1 MRFPFPED
9 FLFGAAGSAVQH
21 ESACYED
28 GKGENIHD
36 RCYKQEPEAY
46 FGDPNEAADFYHRYP
61 EDIQMMKQLG
71 LKAFRFSISWARIY
85 PNSPEQVN
93 QAGLD
98 YYKDMV
104 DRLVDA
110 GIAPFFDLWHC
121 DLPQWVAERG
131 GLLHEDF
138 SDWFISYAKTVFEA
152 LGDKVAYWSTVNEP
166 HANVMGVYM
175 DGVYPPFSKGRENSY
190 LASHNM
196 ILVHYRTVRMYKQMG
211 FKGQIGAVV
220 HVPPCYTVE
229 PGTAEDEAATE
240 RYQARYFGWWLDPM
254 LKGHYPQ
261 NLLEYSFIRDAMPEN
276 FAQQLAAE
284 FIPSDFIGINYYNPA
299 NAKYEPDDQINLKV
313 TRDQS
318 LPTDESSFRIY
329 PPGLFDAMMYLKNTY
344 PGKDIYI
351 TENGYGKKRMGNMEE
366 ALEDDYRV
374 NYIREHFRMMSR
386 AIEAGAPL
394 KGYFHWSLM
403 DTHEMRGG
411 FKYLFGLVQV
421 DLETKERHPRKSWY
435 YYQQI
440 IKDGFVT

>member
-1 MRFPFPED
+1 MRFPFPND
-9 FLFGAAGSAVQH
+9 FLFGAGSSAIQI

-28 GKGENIHD
+28 GKGESIHD
-36 RCYKQEPEAY
+36 RCYRQEPEEY
-46 FGDPNEAADFYHRYP
+46 HGDPNEAADFYHRYP
-61 EDIQMMKQLG
+61 EDIRMMKELG

-85 PNSPEQVN
+85 PNDPEQVN
-93 QAGLD
+93 EAGLA
-98 YYKDMV
+98 YYADMV
-104 DRLVDA
+104 DRLLEADIV
-110 GIAPFFDLWHC
+110 PFFDLWHC

-131 GLLHEDF
+131 GLLNPDF
-138 SDWFISYAKTVFEA
+138 IHWFTGYARTVFEV
-152 LGDKVAYWSTVNEP
+152 LGHKVAIWSTVNEP
-166 HANVMGVYM
+166 HVNVMGVYM
-175 DGVYPPFSKGRENSY
+175 DGVYPPFSKGRKNSY

-196 ILVHYRTVRMYKQMG
+196 ILAHYRTVRLYKQMG

-220 HVPPCYTVE
+220 HMPPCYTIE
-229 PGTAEDEAATE
+229 PGTDEDFAATE
-240 RYQARYFGWWLDPM
+240 RYHARYFGWWLDPM
-254 LKGHYPQ
+254 LKGHYPEI
-261 NLLEYSFIRDAMPEN
+261 LLEYPVIRDAMPEN

-299 NAKYEPDDQINLKV
+299 SAKYELDGELDLKV

-318 LPTDESSFRIY
+318 LPTDECGFRMY
-329 PPGLFDAMMYLKNTY
+329 PSGLFDAVMYLKNTY
-344 PGKDIYI
+344 PGKNIYI
-351 TENGYGKKRMGNMEE
+351 TENGYAKKRMENMDQ

-386 AIEAGAPL
+386 AIGAGAPL

-411 FKYLFGLVQV
+411 FQYLFGLIQV
-421 DLETKERHPRKSWY
+421 DMKTKARTPRKSWY